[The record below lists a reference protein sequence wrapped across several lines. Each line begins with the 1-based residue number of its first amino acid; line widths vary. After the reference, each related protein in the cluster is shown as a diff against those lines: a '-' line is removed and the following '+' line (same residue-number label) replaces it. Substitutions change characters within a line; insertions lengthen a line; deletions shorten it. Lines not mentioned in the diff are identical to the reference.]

1 MQKKSNVLG
10 VSDSLIHHC
19 VRAKY
24 YVGANGIPVLAQ
36 IQKFNQPRFRE
47 SGWETQESGTSGSV
61 FDVVENL
68 VEKVEDDNEGG
79 KYANIERASRRAK
92 ISAFDAI
99 MCNQDLDCFVTFTYS
114 PEDVDDKADY
124 DGCYKALAIWLSNRV
139 QRKGLKYVLV
149 PERTKKGDIHF
160 HAIMNSDALRLVR
173 AYSAKSGRAL
183 THNGKPLYNVED
195 WKHGFTSA
203 ELIPDVDGDRQAVAK
218 YIFKYMGK
226 QMGQKIGG
234 RYVLHGGDLKQ
245 PLFVYGEDEREF
257 FDEETSAKYE
267 RSVSIDGDDL
277 IYSEWSFI

>member
-24 YVGANGIPVLAQ
+24 YVCANGIPVLAQ

-47 SGWETQESGTSGSV
+47 SGWETQESGTSSSV

-183 THNGKPLYNVED
+183 THKGKPLYNVED

-245 PLFVYGEDEREF
+245 PLFVYGEDESEF
-257 FDEETSAKYE
+257 FDEGTSAKYE

>member
-24 YVGANGIPVLAQ
+24 YVGTNGIPVLAQ

-47 SGWETQESGTSGSV
+47 SGWETQENGTSSSV

-68 VEKVEDDNEGG
+68 VEKAEDDNEGG

-124 DGCYKALAIWLSNRV
+124 DGCYKTLAIWLSNRV

-234 RYVLHGGDLKQ
+234 RYVLHGGDLKH